1 MAERVE
7 ADRELLE
14 GVLRAHLE
22 LATGTLEFEV
32 AGRSRRLHFVVGEL
46 HLSADSPFAAAV
58 RELGESASAERW
70 APLLARLVE
79 AYLAAG
85 AVHGLFWRAATAA
98 PTGAVGPLPTEALL
112 RRAFASVAALAAPVG
127 HLVADAGE
135 HDRAGAP
142 SCWSHEESWVLER
155 LRRPQ
160 RYEDLRRD
168 CPFPEPQL
176 RAVLSGLVAVGRLRD
191 PQRAS
196 LAPQDSGLL
205 RLAELL
211 AARVGASLREHP
223 LGLLDDA
230 LRRRLEALQRTA
242 ESLSHYELLGV
253 TADADDAAIQGA
265 FDALARLVHPV
276 HAERASLGVPRAAL
290 ARLFERAVAAYR
302 TLGDPALRAAYD
314 DAHGISRP
322 VDEAP
327 APERRAEVE
336 EIARREFERAGFEE
350 LNGDLHT
357 ALTLYERAVELA
369 PRVAYLLALARLEAK
384 NPAWTSR
391 ALATCRRAL
400 ELAPASAEAC
410 CVAGELYERAG
421 EPERAAGY
429 YQIAASQRP
438 PHPEAQVALRR
449 LAARGV
455 GRDPDR
461 DGGGP
466 LGRLFRRG

>member
-7 ADRELLE
+7 ADRGLLD

-22 LATGTLEFEV
+22 LASGTLEFEV
-32 AGRSRRLHFVVGEL
+32 AGRSRRLHFAGGEL
-46 HLSADSPFAAAV
+46 HLSTDSPFAAAV
-58 RELGESASAERW
+58 RELGDSASAERW

-85 AVHGLFWRAATAA
+85 AVHGLVWRAATATPA
-98 PTGAVGPLPTEALL
+98 GAVGPLPTEALL
-112 RRAFASVAALAAPVG
+112 RRAFASVAATPAPVG
-127 HLVADAGE
+127 ELVADAGE

-142 SCWSHEESWVLER
+142 SCWTHEESWVLER

-160 RYEDLRRD
+160 RYAELRRD

-176 RAVLSGLVAVGRLRD
+176 RAVLAGLTAVGRLRD
-191 PQRAS
+191 PQRAPS
-196 LAPQDSGLL
+196 APHDSGLL
-205 RLAELL
+205 RLNELL
-211 AARVGASLREHP
+211 AARIGASLREHP

-230 LRRRLEALQRTA
+230 LRRRLEALQRSA
-242 ESLSHYELLGV
+242 DSLSHYELLGV
-253 TADADDAAIQGA
+253 ATDADDGAIQAA
-265 FDALARLVHPV
+265 FETLARLVHPV
-276 HAERASLGVPRAAL
+276 HAERASLGFPRAAL
-290 ARLFERAVAAYR
+290 GRLFERAVAAYR
-302 TLGDPALRAAYD
+302 TLGDPALRASYD
-314 DAHGISRP
+314 DSHGISRP
-322 VDEAP
+322 VGEAP
-327 APERRAEVE
+327 APERHAEVE
-336 EIARREFERAGFEE
+336 QMARHEFDRAGFEE

-369 PRVAYLLALARLEAK
+369 PRVEYLLALARLEAK

-429 YQIAASQRP
+429 YQVAASQRP
-438 PHPEAQVALRR
+438 PYPAAQAALRR
-449 LAARGV
+449 LAARGI
-455 GRDPDR
+455 GGPSAR

-466 LGRLFRRG
+466 LGRLFRRS